1 MKGFN
6 LSKDEIESLRLAHK
20 KCKNK
25 RAAYKVNAIL
35 LLGTGWS
42 LKKVKNALLI
52 DNETLSTYIR
62 KYKDG
67 GIKELLSTNH
77 AGRQS
82 SLTDEQEKTLKQELE
97 NRIHLTTKSVAKFV
111 NATFK
116 ITYSQSGMR
125 DLLHRLGYTYK
136 KPKLV
141 PGKPDIDAQEE
152 FVAYYEDFIMNKRSN
167 EEVLFV
173 DAVHPEHNAMAAY
186 GWIKKGQERPLK
198 TNSGRQRLNLHGAI
212 NAETYDVTIIEADT
226 IDRDST
232 IQLLEIVR
240 QKYFKA
246 SKIYVILD
254 NARYHY
260 SKEVREYLK
269 ETNIILVFIPP
280 YSPNLNLI
288 ERFWKVFKKNVI
300 YNQYY
305 EDIKAFRSACIRF
318 FKNISDHE
326 QEIKNIMSADFH
338 MA

>member
-52 DNETLSTYIR
+52 DNETLSAYIR

-82 SLTDEQEKTLKQELE
+82 SLTDEQEKTLKKELE
-97 NRIHLTTKSVAKFV
+97 KRIHLTTKSVAKFV

-152 FVAYYEDFIMNKRSN
+152 FVAYYEDFMMNKRSN

-305 EDIKAFRSACIRF
+305 ENIKSFRAACIRF
-318 FKNISDHE
+318 FKNISDNE